1 MSINQGGVM
10 ELKTLKTFVA
20 VAELRNF
27 SAAARLL
34 HTVQPAVSRQ
44 IAELEEELGTPLLWR
59 STREVRVTAA
69 GEVLLEDA
77 RRLLAL
83 EIEARERVTRAAR
96 GQSGQLRI
104 GYMSSATARFLPT
117 LLQHFSQR
125 NPEVHVELF
134 EMTAQQQ
141 LEAFARHEIDLGLS
155 RPLPKPAP
163 LGLESLLLYQ
173 DRLMAVLPQAHP
185 LARGKQLSLKA
196 LAREDFVLFE
206 RGQASGLFDRII
218 SACGEAGFSPRVVRQ
233 PAQMQTLLSQVASGT
248 GLAIA
253 PACIRYLQSDGCVFI
268 KLHPAPPPIALELHY
283 LGSPLR
289 PTVEA
294 FLEEVSQMREQI
306 KTQMEPG

>member
-1 MSINQGGVM
+1 M
-10 ELKTLKTFVA
+10 ELKALRTFLA

-27 SAAARLL
+27 SAAARQLN
-34 HTVQPAVSRQ
+34 TVQPAVSRQ
-44 IAELEEELGTPLLWR
+44 IAELEEELGTALLWR

-104 GYMSSATARFLPT
+104 GYMSSATARFMPV
-117 LLQHFSQR
+117 LLQQFR
-125 NPEVHVELF
+125 RRYPDVHLELF

-141 LEAFARHEIDLGLS
+141 LEAFGRHEIDLGLS
-155 RPLPKPAP
+155 RPLPEPGSH
-163 LGLESLLLYQ
+163 GLSSLLLYQ
-173 DRLMAVLPQAHP
+173 DRLMAVLPVDHP
-185 LARGKQLSLKA
+185 LAKHKRLSLKD

-206 RGQASGLFDRII
+206 RGQASGLYDRII
-218 SACGEAGFSPRVVRQ
+218 SACDEAGFSPRVVRQ
-233 PAQMQTLLSQVASGT
+233 PAQMQTLLSQVASGM
-248 GLAIA
+248 GMAIA

-268 KLHPAPPPIALELHY
+268 KLHPVPPPIALELHY
-283 LGSPLR
+283 QQHPLR

-294 FLEEVSQMREQI
+294 FVDEVSRMSEQI
-306 KTQMEPG
+306 KVQMEPE

>member
-1 MSINQGGVM
+1 M

-44 IAELEEELGTPLLWR
+44 IADLEEELGTPLLWR

-83 EIEARERVTRAAR
+83 EGEARERVTRAAR

-104 GYMSSATARFLPT
+104 GYMGSATARFMPV
-117 LLQHFSQR
+117 LLRHFSHR
-125 NPEVHVELF
+125 HPDVHIELF

-141 LEAFARHEIDLGLS
+141 LEAFARQEIDLGFS
-155 RPLPKPAP
+155 RPLPEPAH
-163 LGLESLLLYQ
+163 LGLANLLVYE
-173 DRLMAVLPQAHP
+173 DRLMAVLPQEHA
-185 LARGKQLSLKA
+185 LAKRKRLSLDE
-196 LAREDFVLFE
+196 LSQEDFVLFE

-218 SACGEAGFSPRVVRQ
+218 SACGEARFSPRVIRQ
-233 PAQMQTLLSQVASGT
+233 PPQMQTLLSQVASGI
-248 GLAIA
+248 GVAIA
-253 PACIRYLQSDGCVFI
+253 PACIRFLQSDGCVFI
-268 KLHPAPPPIALELHY
+268 TPRPTQPPIALELHY
-283 LGSPLR
+283 MQHPLR

-294 FLEEVSQMREQI
+294 FIKEVSQMLEQI
-306 KTQMEPG
+306 KVQMEPE